1 MKTFYRLMNHMPVFL
16 LSGIGL
22 SILLILTLLSSDNLP
37 EVPAFPMIDKVE
49 HFLAFGCVALALM
62 FDFGRRLGHISAKML
77 LWVACFMTALG
88 FLIEYLQ
95 GTMGQGRSADFLDA
109 VADCLGSVVLPAACW
124 DMIRKCVSLYVVD
137 IRPSGF
143 GSVELSRIKRLYV
156 NSFPESERRP
166 WDDLVSRASDSCAR
180 LNLAVISHKNHFA
193 GMLTWWRLDDA
204 LRYVEHFA
212 VEPSLRGSGI
222 GAGAISGFVAMEETP
237 VILEVEPADLDDMAR
252 RRIRFY
258 SRCGFVAHPGFSYV
272 QPPYSDGLPAVDL
285 MLMTAGRSVDLSDAT
300 ARIHQMV
307 YGVGNCQSVE

>member
-22 SILLILTLLSSDNLP
+22 SILLILTLLSSDKLP

-62 FDFGRRLGHISAKML
+62 FDFGRRFGRISVKMF
-77 LWVACFMTALG
+77 LWVVCFLTALG

-95 GTMGQGRSADFLDA
+95 GAMGQGRSADFLDA

-124 DMIRKCVSLYVVD
+124 GMIRKCVALYVVD

-143 GSVELSRIKRLYV
+143 GSNELSRVKRLYM

-166 WDDLVSRASDSCAR
+166 WDDLVSRASDPGAR

-193 GMLTWWRLDDA
+193 GMLTWWRLGDG

-222 GAGAISGFVAMEETP
+222 GAGAITDFVAMEKTP
-237 VILEVEPADLDDMAR
+237 VILEVEPADLDEMAR

-272 QPPYSDGLPAVDL
+272 QPPYSEGLPAVDL
-285 MLMTAGRSVDLSDAT
+285 MLMTAGRSVYLSDAA

-307 YGVGNCQSVE
+307 YGVVPSQSAE

>member
-1 MKTFYRLMNHMPVFL
+1 MKTLYRLLNHLPVFL

-22 SILLILTLLSSDNLP
+22 SILLLLTLLSSDNLP
-37 EVPAFPMIDKVE
+37 EVPTFPMIDKVE
-49 HFLAFGCVALALM
+49 HFLAFGFVAMALM

-124 DMIRKCVSLYVVD
+124 GMIRKCVALYVVD
-137 IRPSGF
+137 IRPFGF
-143 GSVELSRIKRLYV
+143 GRNELSRVKRLYM

-166 WDDLVSRASDSCAR
+166 WDDLVSRASDPGAR
-180 LNLAVISHKNHFA
+180 LNLAVIRHMNHFA
-193 GMLTWWRLDDA
+193 GMLTWWRLGDG

-222 GAGAISGFVAMEETP
+222 GAGAITGFVDMEETP

-258 SRCGFVAHPGFSYV
+258 SRCGFRAHPDFVYV
-272 QPPYSDGLPAVDL
+272 QPPYAEGLPSVEL
-285 MLMTAGRSVDLSDAT
+285 MLMTSAGNDVDLSDA
-300 ARIHQMV
+300 ARQIHQIV
-307 YGVGNCQSVE
+307 YGASE